1 MTRPLSPTGH
11 LEPTLAA
18 PTAAAGLAATVDG
31 GEQPIAELRRI
42 VSSMRARLDWIRNG
56 GIDGIPVSDLQH
68 AQPGT
73 TTAET
78 APTRFFEESRP
89 AGAVHAPPE
98 MLRTRASQEG
108 DRPPVANHPTDAE
121 AAARA
126 ALERAKLLAAA
137 PMEPSRSRVR
147 DKPASSKLFAEPT
160 TQNTPGGDY
169 PELASLPHG
178 EEGLR
183 IVRDFIGDC
192 RRCKLC
198 HGRNQLVFGEGSA
211 YPWIAFVGEG
221 PGADEDRTGRP
232 FVGAA
237 GELLSKMIKA
247 MGEHALKMGLP
258 ELASRLR
265 REEVYIGN
273 VVKCRPPGNRT
284 PEPDEVSACGGFITA
299 QLACLAPRVIV
310 ALGRTPT
317 QFLLQN
323 NAPLGRLRGQFGVF
337 RGVPVMP
344 TYHPAYLLRAPSAKA
359 QVWEDLKLVISRL
372 AECQSETQPMAQL

>member
-1 MTRPLSPTGH
+1 
-11 LEPTLAA
+11 
-18 PTAAAGLAATVDG
+18 
-31 GEQPIAELRRI
+31 
-42 VSSMRARLDWIRNG
+42 
-56 GIDGIPVSDLQH
+56 
-68 AQPGT
+68 
-73 TTAET
+73 
-78 APTRFFEESRP
+78 
-89 AGAVHAPPE
+89 
-98 MLRTRASQEG
+98 
-108 DRPPVANHPTDAE
+108 
-121 AAARA
+121 
-126 ALERAKLLAAA
+126 
-137 PMEPSRSRVR
+137 MEPSRSRVR

-198 HGRNQLVFGEGSA
+198 HGRNQLVFGE
-211 YPWIAFVGEG
+211 
-221 PGADEDRTGRP
+221 
-232 FVGAA
+232 GAA